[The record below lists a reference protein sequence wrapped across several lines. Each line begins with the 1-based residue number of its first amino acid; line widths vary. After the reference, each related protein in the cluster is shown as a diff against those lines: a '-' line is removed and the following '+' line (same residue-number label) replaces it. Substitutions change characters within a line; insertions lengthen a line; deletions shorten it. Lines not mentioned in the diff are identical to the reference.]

1 MDYDNTGI
9 AAVYDSGRGYDPEI
23 LQQWLKLLSDHVPKD
38 GISRIIDLGCGTG
51 RFTEPLSVHF
61 EAEVVGI
68 DPSEKMLEQ
77 ARRKN
82 SGSPVRFKQV
92 SGGKLP
98 IETYSADMVFMSMV
112 FHHLPDPEHTMR
124 ECHRILRDGGYVC
137 IRDSTL
143 DVAETFPYMRFFRE
157 IRPIVEEQLI
167 SRVQMKRIIEDA
179 GFKTVTHKAVTHQMA
194 PDWRSF
200 ADKMALRADSFVA
213 RLPDDDFETG
223 MTVLRAYAE
232 HEAPGEP
239 VTEDVDFFVFQR

>member
-1 MDYDNTGI
+1 MDYDNTSI
-9 AAVYDSGRGYDPEI
+9 AAVYDAGRGYNPEI
-23 LQQWLKLLSDHVPKD
+23 LQQWLRILSDYVPKN

-61 EAEVVGI
+61 EAEVIGI

-82 SGSPVRFKQV
+82 SGSIVSFKQA

-98 IETYSADMVFMSMV
+98 VEECSTDMVFMSMV
-112 FHHLPDPEHTMR
+112 FHHLPDPEQTMR

-143 DVAETFPYMRFFRE
+143 DVIETFPYVRFFSG
-157 IRPIVEEQLI
+157 IRSIVEEQLI
-167 SRVQMKRIIEDA
+167 SRIQMKSIIEGA
-179 GFKTVTHKAVTHQMA
+179 GFDTVTHKAVTHQMS
-194 PDWRSF
+194 PNWRSF
-200 ADKMALRADSFVA
+200 ADKMALRADSFVT

-223 MTVLRAYAE
+223 MTALRAYAE
-232 HEAPGEP
+232 HEDPGEP
-239 VTEDVDFFVFQR
+239 VTEEVDFFVFQR